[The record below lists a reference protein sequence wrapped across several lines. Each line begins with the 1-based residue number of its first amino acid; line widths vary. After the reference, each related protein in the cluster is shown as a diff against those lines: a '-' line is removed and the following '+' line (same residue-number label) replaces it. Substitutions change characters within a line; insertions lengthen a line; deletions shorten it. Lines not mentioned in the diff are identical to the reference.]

1 MTSSRLKIKVG
12 YAVVNRLGV
21 SREFLRFIAKR
32 HQYGQNLTCALLF
45 ENSLLSYEEINI
57 DLFYVK

>member
-21 SREFLRFIAKR
+21 SREFYDLSRNVI
-32 HQYGQNLTCALLF
+32 NMVSCALLF